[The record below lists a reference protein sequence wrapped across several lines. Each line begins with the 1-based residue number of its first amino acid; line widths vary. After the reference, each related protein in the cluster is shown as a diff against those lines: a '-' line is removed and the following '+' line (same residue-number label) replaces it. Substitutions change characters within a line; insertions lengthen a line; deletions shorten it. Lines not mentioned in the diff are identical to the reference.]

1 MPKNVLIIDDNRA
14 MQSALADIISTMFD
28 ANTFVADSPINGFSK
43 MKNTKMHLII
53 LDLEMP
59 GMDGKTAL
67 TMIRRN
73 KTSEELPVIMC
84 SAVKNKQRITEL
96 LNLGVDDYLAKPF
109 EMSTAVAKLSKFL
122 TPRTVY

>member
-122 TPRTVY
+122 TPQTVY